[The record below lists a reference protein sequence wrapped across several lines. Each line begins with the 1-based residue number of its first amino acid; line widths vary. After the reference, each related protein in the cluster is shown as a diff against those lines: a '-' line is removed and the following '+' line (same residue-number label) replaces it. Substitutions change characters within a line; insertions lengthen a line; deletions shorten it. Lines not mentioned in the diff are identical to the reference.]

1 MTDEP
6 IAIVGNA
13 RDGPHPARTAV
24 HPGHHLAPHCLQA
37 IHIPLTVRERTRPF
51 PYGTR
56 TLGRRRPPIRPCR
69 AGPAECPRPGTY
81 PCGVTTH
88 QAVDV
93 SVDAMI
99 EDLRTLVEVESP
111 SRDLDSLAA
120 SARAVAAV
128 VESRL
133 GGRADLIESEG
144 GTHVHWSGGGDPKV
158 LVLGHHDTVFPLG
171 TLERRPFRVEDGHA
185 TGPGV
190 FDMLGGLVQAVHGL
204 AALDD
209 LSGVEILV
217 TADEEVGSRSS
228 RALIEERAL
237 ACGAVLVF
245 EGAAEGGGLK
255 TGRKG
260 CGTFQV
266 SVTGRASHA
275 GLEPAAGVNA
285 LVEAAHQ
292 VLDIAALAR
301 PGIGTT
307 VTPTVAAAGTLDNV
321 VPAEATVVV
330 DVRVETA
337 AEKERIESAF
347 AALAPH
353 LDGAKVAVQ
362 GAVGRPPMP
371 ESASAGLFALARRLL
386 PHLEGTAVG
395 GGSDGNFTA
404 ALGVPTLDGLGAV
417 GGGAHADHEYVVV
430 GAMTE
435 RARLVTG
442 LVRAIQRADTVL
454 F

>member
-1 MTDEP
+1 MTMYE
-6 IAIVGNA
+6 
-13 RDGPHPARTAV
+13 
-24 HPGHHLAPHCLQA
+24 
-37 IHIPLTVRERTRPF
+37 
-51 PYGTR
+51 
-56 TLGRRRPPIRPCR
+56 
-69 AGPAECPRPGTY
+69 
-81 PCGVTTH
+81 
-88 QAVDV
+88 AVDV
-93 SVDAMI
+93 SVDAMLA
-99 EDLRTLVEVESP
+99 DLRTLVEIESP
-111 SRDLDSLAA
+111 SRDLDALRT
-120 SARAVAAV
+120 SAEAVAGV
-128 VESRL
+128 IENRL
-133 GGRADLIESEG
+133 GGRAVLVESEAG
-144 GTHVHWSGGGDPKV
+144 PHVRWSGGGDPKV
-158 LVLGHHDTVFPLG
+158 LILGHHDTVFPLG

-204 AALDD
+204 ASLDD
-209 LSGVEILV
+209 RSGVEILV

-245 EGAAEGGGLK
+245 EGAADGGALK

-266 SVTGRASHA
+266 VIKGRASHA

-307 VTPTVAAAGTLDNV
+307 VTPTVASAGTLDNV
-321 VPAEATVVV
+321 VPAAATVIV
-330 DVRVETA
+330 DVRVESA
-337 AEKERIESAF
+337 DEKERIESAF

-353 LDGAKVAVQ
+353 LDEAQVTVTG
-362 GAVGRPPMP
+362 GIGRPPMP
-371 ESASAGLFALARRLL
+371 ESASAGLFALAQRLL
-386 PHLEGTAVG
+386 PGIEATAVG

-417 GGGAHADHEYVVV
+417 GGGAHADHEYLVVDTM
-430 GAMTE
+430 AE

-442 LVRAIQRADTVL
+442 LVKALQEA
-454 F
+454 